1 MNGRTVVVIV
11 VVLLILII
19 GWAFYAQTSG
29 EPNDLD
35 GDFFGNN
42 NNMDFVTQ
50 DVEGEITNIDRSQII
65 VDGPTLISLETE
77 AGIQYEVAVP
87 SMGINLCAAAGSLED
102 TAELMVGERIEVRG
116 QLNGEGQIVPCESPL
131 DYLRLMTADDN
142 STATTTATSTA
153 S

>member
-1 MNGRTVVVIV
+1 MLNGNVSHTTSNLFKVDITHFYLKNIMNGRTVVVIV

-87 SMGINLCAAAGSLED
+87 
-102 TAELMVGERIEVRG
+102 
-116 QLNGEGQIVPCESPL
+116 
-131 DYLRLMTADDN
+131 
-142 STATTTATSTA
+142 
-153 S
+153 